1 MAAAIYEGKTI
12 SDRIAE
18 WIRNEIERQGK
29 SPKLSVIRI
38 GKDAASSSYF
48 RAKIRKGHDLGLA
61 VDAHSLP
68 PETTAA
74 EAADLIDSLSADPEV
89 DGIMLENEV
98 PEHLSYVELVN
109 RIPYWKDVDGA
120 TYASLGRLMSGEP
133 CMAPAT
139 PLAVME
145 FMKAMQIPQGSSV
158 AIINRT
164 ITVGKPLSMLMLS
177 SNYTPFILHSR
188 SLRIHEITRS
198 CDVIVVAAGHPGF
211 LTAEYVTDRTSVI
224 DVGINLTGG
233 QITGDA
239 DLENLLPL
247 VRAITPVPGG
257 VGAVTSTMVFS
268 NLMAAGKLR
277 PGK

>member
-1 MAAAIYEGKTI
+1 MAAVVYEGKSI
-12 SDRIAE
+12 SDSIAARI
-18 WIRNEIERQGK
+18 RSEIAHQG
-29 SPKLSVIRI
+29 SAPRLSIIRI
-38 GKDAASSSYF
+38 GSGTASSAYF
-48 RAKIRKGHDLGLA
+48 RAKIRKGHDLGVD

-68 PETTAA
+68 PDTSAK
-74 EAADLIDSLSADPEV
+74 EASDLIDSLSADPEV

-98 PEHLSYVELVN
+98 PEHLSYVELAN

-120 TYASLGRLMSGEP
+120 TYASLGRLMSGAS
-133 CMAPAT
+133 CLAPAT

-164 ITVGKPLSMLMLS
+164 ITVGKPLTMLMLS
-177 SNYTPFILHSR
+177 SNYTPVILHSR
-188 SLRIHEITRS
+188 SLRIREITRS

-211 LTAEYVTDRTSVI
+211 LTTEFVTDRTSVI
-224 DVGINLTGG
+224 DVGINSREG

-239 DLENLLPL
+239 DFEKLVPL

-268 NLMAAGKLR
+268 NLMAARNLKQGK
-277 PGK
+277 

>member
-1 MAAAIYEGKTI
+1 MAAVIYEGRSI
-12 SDRIAE
+12 SDSIAE
-18 WIRNEIERQGK
+18 RIKREIEKQGNA
-29 SPKLSVIRI
+29 PKLSVIRI
-38 GKDAASSSYF
+38 GKDAASASYF
-48 RAKIRKGHDLGLA
+48 KAKIRKGHDLGVV

-68 PETTAA
+68 PETSAK
-74 EAADLIDSLSADPEV
+74 EAADLIDSLAADPGV

-98 PEHLSYVELVN
+98 PEHLSYVELAN

-120 TYASLGRLMSGEP
+120 TYSSLGRLMSGAP
-133 CMAPAT
+133 CLAPAT

-145 FMKAMQIPQGSSV
+145 FMKAMQVPQGSSV

-211 LTAEYVTDRTSVI
+211 LTSDYVTDGTSVI
-224 DVGINLTGG
+224 DVGINSRDG

-239 DLENLLPL
+239 DFEKLAPL

-268 NLMAAGKLR
+268 NLMAARNLK

>member
-1 MAAAIYEGKTI
+1 MGAVIYEGRSI
-12 SDRIAE
+12 SDSIAE
-18 WIRNEIERQGK
+18 RIKREIGKQGNP
-29 SPKLSVIRI
+29 PKLSVIRI
-38 GKDAASSSYF
+38 GKDAASASYF
-48 RAKIRKGHDLGLA
+48 KAKIRKGHDLGVE

-68 PETTAA
+68 PETSAK
-74 EAADLIDSLSADPEV
+74 EAADLIDSLAADPGV

-98 PEHLSYVELVN
+98 PEHLSYVELAN

-120 TYASLGRLMSGEP
+120 TYSSLGRLMSGAP
-133 CMAPAT
+133 CLAPAT

-145 FMKAMQIPQGSSV
+145 FMKAMKVPQGSSV

-188 SLRIHEITRS
+188 SLRIREITRS
-198 CDVIVVAAGHPGF
+198 CDVIVVAAGHAGF
-211 LTAEYVTDRTSVI
+211 LSPDYVTDMTSVI
-224 DVGINLTGG
+224 DVGINSRDG

-239 DLENLLPL
+239 DFEKLAPL
-247 VRAITPVPGG
+247 VKAITPVPGG

-268 NLMAAGKLR
+268 NLMAARNLK

>member
-1 MAAAIYEGKTI
+1 MPAAIYEGRTI

-18 WIRNEIERQGK
+18 SIRNEIEKRGN
-29 SPKLSVIRI
+29 PPRLSVIRI
-38 GKDAASSSYF
+38 GKDAASASYF
-48 RAKIRKGHDLGLA
+48 RAKIRKGRDLGVE

-68 PETTAA
+68 PETGAD
-74 EAADLIDSLSADPEV
+74 EAANLMDSLSADPEV
-89 DGIMLENEV
+89 DGIILENQV
-98 PEHLSYVELVN
+98 PEHLSYVELAN

-120 TYASLGRLMSGEP
+120 TFASLGRLMSGEP
-133 CMAPAT
+133 CLAPAT

-145 FMKAMQIPQGSSV
+145 FMKEMQIPQGSSV

-188 SLRIHEITRS
+188 SLRIREITRS

-211 LTAEYVTDRTSVI
+211 LTPEYATGRTSVI
-224 DVGINLTGG
+224 DVGINSKDG

-239 DLENLLPL
+239 DMEKLAPL

-268 NLMAAGKLR
+268 NLMAAIKLK
-277 PGK
+277 PQK

>member
-1 MAAAIYEGKTI
+1 MAAVIYEGRSI
-12 SDRIAE
+12 SDSIAE
-18 WIRNEIERQGK
+18 RIKREIEKQGNA
-29 SPKLSVIRI
+29 PKLSVIRI
-38 GKDAASSSYF
+38 GKDAASASYF
-48 RAKIRKGHDLGLA
+48 KAKIRKGHDLGVE

-68 PETTAA
+68 PETSAK
-74 EAADLIDSLSADPEV
+74 EAADLIDSLAADPGV

-98 PEHLSYVELVN
+98 PEHLSYVELAN

-120 TYASLGRLMSGEP
+120 TYSSLGRLMSGAP
-133 CMAPAT
+133 CLAPAT

-145 FMKAMQIPQGSSV
+145 FMKAMQVPQGSSV

-211 LTAEYVTDRTSVI
+211 LTSDYVTDGTSVI
-224 DVGINLTGG
+224 DVGINSRDG

-239 DLENLLPL
+239 DFEKLAPL

-268 NLMAAGKLR
+268 NLMAARNLK

>member
-1 MAAAIYEGKTI
+1 MAAIVYEGRTI
-12 SDRIAE
+12 SDSIAE
-18 WIRNEIERQGK
+18 RIRNEIGNQGNP
-29 SPKLSVIRI
+29 PKLSVIRI
-38 GKDAASSSYF
+38 GKDAASASYF
-48 RAKIRKGHDLGLA
+48 RAKIRKGHDLGIE

-68 PETTAA
+68 PETSAK
-74 EAADLIDSLSADPEV
+74 EAADLMDSLAADPEV
-89 DGIMLENEV
+89 DGIILENEV
-98 PEHLSYVELVN
+98 PEHLSYVELAN
-109 RIPYWKDVDGA
+109 RIPFWKDVDGA
-120 TYASLGRLMSGEP
+120 TYASLGRLMSGAP
-133 CMAPAT
+133 CLAPAT

-145 FMKAMQIPQGSSV
+145 FMRAMQVPQGSSV

-188 SLRIHEITRS
+188 SLKIHEITRS
-198 CDVIVVAAGHPGF
+198 CNVIVVAAGHPGF
-211 LTAEYVTDRTSVI
+211 LTPEYVTESTSVI
-224 DVGINLTGG
+224 DVGINSKDG

-239 DLENLLPL
+239 DFEKLSPI

-268 NLMAAGKLR
+268 NLMAARKLK